1 MRIGRAG
8 IVGVLI
14 GAFLVGSAAGA
25 WAGAVPARPSAT
37 LHPGASESLTV
48 SVGNDFAFSLSENE
62 VTPGDTVTVTL
73 VDLGTV
79 IHTFTLSPI
88 ANFAFNSS
96 DSSAHLDAF
105 FVAHPPLVNLM
116 VNGTPGEKHSQTFV
130 APAYGEYEYIC
141 NQSGHFQEGMWG
153 LLGSGEA
160 GSGGTEATGP
170 GWQVFAIGGGIA
182 ALVVATIVLAFVIGQ
197 RPGSKH
203 EMAPERL
210 GYPENPGPPSPP
222 PAH

>member
-8 IVGVLI
+8 IFAVLL

-25 WAGAVPARPSAT
+25 IAGAARASGSS
-37 LHPGASESLTV
+37 HPGATESITV
-48 SVGNDFAFSLSENE
+48 SVGNDFAFSISADE
-62 VTPGDTVTVTL
+62 VTPGDTVTITL

-79 IHTFTLSPI
+79 AHSFTLSPI
-88 ANFAFNSS
+88 PNFVFNSS
-96 DSSAHLDAF
+96 DSTAHLNAF
-105 FVAHPPLVNLM
+105 FAAHPPLVSLM
-116 VNGTPGEKHSQTFV
+116 VNGTVNERHSQTFI

-153 LLGSGEA
+153 QLGSGEH
-160 GSGGTEATGP
+160 GSGGAQATGP

-182 ALVVATIVLAFVIGQ
+182 GLVVVTIVLAFVIGQ
-197 RPGSKH
+197 RPGRRH

-210 GYPENPGPPSPP
+210 GYPETPGQPPNP